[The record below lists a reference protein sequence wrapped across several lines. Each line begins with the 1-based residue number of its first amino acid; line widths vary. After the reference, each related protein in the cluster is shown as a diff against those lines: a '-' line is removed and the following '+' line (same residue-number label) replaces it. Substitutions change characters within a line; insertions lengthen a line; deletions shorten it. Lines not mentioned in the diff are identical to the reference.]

1 MVSQRYVGSYRCK
14 RSGRVACWVVLCG
27 SPPTVIYFGG
37 RDIHCSSCSKWILY
51 VYLRFIRNCYG
62 WRVHNYRFA
71 SEGAPLVSGIVDKF
85 VADSLSAVDNLDIDT
100 LKSLWDLWKSKVFN
114 SLSGENARLTIV
126 YETDM
131 YRLYLVKCMENK
143 RMDKCN
149 QFFLK
154 CAALTQNNPA
164 WAEWFAFPY
173 HPKPEA
179 CQAFRKYYSHE
190 WREIFVIS
198 LHNFVRVAVQSS
210 PRSHLVQMVE
220 LLSEES
226 ESMNSLDRSLGANF
240 AMMNPFE
247 DELMDDF
254 AVIAQ

>member
-1 MVSQRYVGSYRCK
+1 MNGASTLTDSLVREHLLFRGLYNTLKAFDQDSK
-14 RSGRVACWVVLCG
+14 SGKDL
-27 SPPTVIYFGG
+27 
-37 RDIHCSSCSKWILY
+37 KLQ
-51 VYLRFIRNCYG
+51 
-62 WRVHNYRFA
+62 
-71 SEGAPLVSGIVDKF
+71 VDKF
-85 VADSLSAVDNLDIDT
+85 VSDSLSAVDNLDIDA

-164 WAEWFAFPY
+164 WTEWFAFPY

-198 LHNFVRVAVQSS
+198 LHNFVRIAVQSS

-220 LLSEES
+220 LLSEEVD
-226 ESMNSLDRSLGANF
+226 SMSISDRSHGGNF

-254 AVIAQ
+254 AVIAQCSGTMKMSASKPSLKAFFKNLTSGNRKSTSTDS